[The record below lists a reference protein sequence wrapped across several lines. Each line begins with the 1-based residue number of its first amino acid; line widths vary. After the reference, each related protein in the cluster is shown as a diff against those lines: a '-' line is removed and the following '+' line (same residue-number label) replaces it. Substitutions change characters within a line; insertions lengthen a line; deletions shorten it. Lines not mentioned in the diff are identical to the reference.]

1 MPGLNEIARS
11 VYGAWRLAHFD
22 QSGMY
27 SFNLSIEGFWRSFFA
42 MVLSFGFLIV
52 RDLLSAPPEP
62 VPEGEPLIEL
72 SLAAG
77 TFAFVLD
84 WVLYP
89 VVMAVVTR
97 LMGID
102 ANYVPFIIAHNWSKF
117 FGQTVLAFAAMIATF
132 LLGMG
137 APFLVLLLVGVY
149 FVYMWFVTKTA
160 LLIPGSTAAALV
172 ILGFLLTVV
181 TYVGVYVLDHAA

>member
-27 SFNLSIEGFWRSFFA
+27 SFQLTIGGFWRSFFA
-42 MVLSFGFLIV
+42 MVLSFVFLFV
-52 RDLLSAPPEP
+52 RDLLSAPP
-62 VPEGEPLIEL
+62 VPDAEPLIEL

-77 TFAFVLD
+77 ILAFVLD

-89 VVMAVVTR
+89 IVMAAVTR

-132 LLGMG
+132 LLGVG
-137 APFLVLLLVGVY
+137 APFFVLLLVGVY

-181 TYVGVYVLDHAA
+181 TYVGIYILDHAA